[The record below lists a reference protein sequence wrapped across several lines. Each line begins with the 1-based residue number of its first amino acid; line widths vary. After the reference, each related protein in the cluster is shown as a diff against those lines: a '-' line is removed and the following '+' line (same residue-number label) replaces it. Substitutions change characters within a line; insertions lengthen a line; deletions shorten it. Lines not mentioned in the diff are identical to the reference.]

1 MNKVILYILPIL
13 CMAGIIIAPII
24 PEYVDKIIGFFC
36 GMLFYNALTLTSGRI
51 NRNSKILNMLIN
63 KMCIV
68 YFTDGQIYE
77 GKIQRLQNTLS
88 VRYQIG
94 DRLFYKSN
102 VARVEER
109 IKRNTYRVYERQEVL
124 KCR

>member
-1 MNKVILYILPIL
+1 MNL
-13 CMAGIIIAPII
+13 A
-24 PEYVDKIIGFFC
+24 
-36 GMLFYNALTLTSGRI
+36 SGRI

-68 YFTDGQIYE
+68 YFTDGHIYE
-77 GKIQRLQNTLS
+77 GKIQRSQNILP

-102 VARVEER
+102 VAKVEVR
-109 IKRNTYRVYERQEVL
+109 IKGNTYRVYERQEVL

>member
-1 MNKVILYILPIL
+1 MN
-13 CMAGIIIAPII
+13 
-24 PEYVDKIIGFFC
+24 
-36 GMLFYNALTLTSGRI
+36 LTSGRI

-77 GKIQRLQNTLS
+77 GKIQRSQNILP

-94 DRLFYKSN
+94 DRLFFKSN
-102 VARVEER
+102 VAKVEVR
-109 IKRNTYRVYERQEVL
+109 IKGNTYRVYERQEVL

>member
-1 MNKVILYILPIL
+1 MN
-13 CMAGIIIAPII
+13 
-24 PEYVDKIIGFFC
+24 
-36 GMLFYNALTLTSGRI
+36 LTSGRI

-68 YFTDGQIYE
+68 YFTDGHIYE
-77 GKIQRLQNTLS
+77 GKIQRS

-102 VARVEER
+102 VAKVEVR
-109 IKRNTYRVYERQEVL
+109 IKGNTYRVYERQEVL
-124 KCR
+124 KCQ